1 MKVKKIMNK
10 KLVTAPFSVTIRD
23 VALKMKEQNVGSV
36 LIVDEDGGLEGIV
49 TDRDIALSVA
59 TDKIDPNTTCAY
71 DIMTSDPISIDPN
84 IDIDSALR
92 IMNKINV
99 RRLPV
104 CDSGKLVG
112 LVSSADIATEIKDEI
127 NQFISLEEAFVK
139 H

>member
-1 MKVKKIMNK
+1 
-10 KLVTAPFSVTIRD
+10 
-23 VALKMKEQNVGSV
+23 MKEHNVGSV